1 MSADKGVTNTPP
13 FLRMF
18 HEFWLNTD
26 LPKLNHGQRG
36 SLVYLMLEAWTH
48 HWPEF
53 DIPEGSVNHKVYD
66 AFVKYGKPYL
76 ELERD
81 YYLRGEK
88 SGTARVTVDG
98 WFKAN
103 PEQDELFKQF
113 HKAYPRKDGEVE
125 PRRAWKDAKIKPEF
139 FSQLMKALEAQI
151 KSGQLPAD
159 KERKRFCK
167 QESRWIRGKHWQDEI
182 IERSNNGD
190 RKAGSSQRGLPADEN
205 AGYIEGQSDFTKL
218 DV

>member
-1 MSADKGVTNTPP
+1 MSAETGVPP
-13 FLRMF
+13 PYLRLFDTFLTG
-18 HEFWLNTD
+18 EGVSALT
-26 LPKLNHGQRG
+26 KEQRG
-36 SLVYLMLEAWTH
+36 SLIGFMAEAWTH

-53 DIPEGSVNHKVYD
+53 DIPEGSVNYQVYD

-81 YYLRGEK
+81 HYLQAEK

-125 PRRAWKDAKIKPEF
+125 PRRAWKEAKIKPEF
-139 FSQLMKALEAQI
+139 FSQLMKALEAQM
-151 KSGQLPAD
+151 KSGQLPTAKKD
-159 KERKRFCK
+159 KQFCK

-182 IERSNNGD
+182 IERGDNGD

-205 AGYIEGQSDFTKL
+205 AGYTEGQSDFTKL

>member
-1 MSADKGVTNTPP
+1 MGVPP
-13 FLRMF
+13 PYLRMLS
-18 HEFWLNTD
+18 EFWLSDD
-26 LPKLNHGQRG
+26 LAPLNYTMRG
-36 SLVYLMLEAWTH
+36 SLAYLMIITWID

-53 DIPEGSVNHKVYD
+53 DIPEGSVDHKVYD

-81 YYLRGEK
+81 HYLQAEK

-125 PRRAWKDAKIKPEF
+125 PRRAWKEAKIKPEF
-139 FSQLMKALEAQI
+139 FSQLMKALEAQM
-151 KSGQLPAD
+151 KSGQLPTAKKD
-159 KERKRFCK
+159 KQFCK

-182 IERSNNGD
+182 IERGDNGSNQSGQAGGTQ
-190 RKAGSSQRGLPADEN
+190 RAGSADQSAE
-205 AGYIEGQSDFTKL
+205 YREGKTAFADASPETD
-218 DV
+218 